1 MLEMLRSRHRVVW
14 LIGTTIVALILFLS
28 TLETDINGSH
38 HPYATDVGEI
48 QNAFPRW
55 GLIHYSGYP
64 LYTAV
69 GSLFTNAL
77 WLIGIE
83 PQQKM
88 HIAAI
93 NST

>member
-77 WLIGIE
+77 CLIGIE
-83 PQQKM
+83 PQRKM
-88 HIAAI
+88 QITAI
-93 NST
+93 SST